1 MNKFVEPEK
10 ITIVSG
16 PAPFFRFENNSVFY
30 SIFDTP
36 TDFYMQ
42 QCTLR
47 TMDGNSLVSRCRN
60 AWGDGKE
67 IYLEYSDIFGMV
79 THELIVAA
87 KTTGQ
92 KGEELLILWLRVGGK
107 TVYDV

>member
-1 MNKFVEPEK
+1 
-10 ITIVSG
+10 
-16 PAPFFRFENNSVFY
+16 
-30 SIFDTP
+30 
-36 TDFYMQ
+36 
-42 QCTLR
+42 
-47 TMDGNSLVSRCRN
+47 MDGNSLISRCRN
-60 AWGDGKE
+60 AWEDGKE

-87 KTTGQ
+87 KTTGE